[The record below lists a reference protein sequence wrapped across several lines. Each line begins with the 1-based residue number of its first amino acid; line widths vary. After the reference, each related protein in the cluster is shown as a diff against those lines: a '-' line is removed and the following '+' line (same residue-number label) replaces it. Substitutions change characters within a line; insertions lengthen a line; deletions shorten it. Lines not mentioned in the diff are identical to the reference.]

1 MADST
6 GNTIVSQQVTNTSGN
21 LSLASLKEGALY
33 TISVGAIPVNGTVD
47 NARWTHLQFALKGTP
62 TPTPTAVPTPTPTP
76 APGEVG
82 IPTVSI
88 TPVESVSVD
97 MIHYV
102 SAGTL
107 TVGWSA
113 GGDVDHYLVQVFDGM
128 GQVLASQEFTA
139 TTTTLGTRAMR
150 EGEVYTLRVTAVP
163 VNGTVEDDAASPRTC
178 ASPSRPRSRPRRRR
192 PCRPTEAPRSA
203 HEAPTEAPTEAP
215 PKCSTLHAEAT
226 EPPIGTVNAPVIS
239 IDPSAEQDGVYYVDS
254 DFTISWSAEGDV
266 AGYHL
271 RVASGDT
278 VFLDNAVTD
287 ESLAVPLTNLGDG
300 AVTL

>member
-1 MADST
+1 MCIRDR
-6 GNTIVSQQVTNTSGN
+6 
-21 LSLASLKEGALY
+21 
-33 TISVGAIPVNGTVD
+33 D

-139 TTTTLGTRAMR
+139 TTTTLGTRCLL
-150 EGEVYTLRVTAVP
+150 YTSWAAWAAWR
-163 VNGTVEDDAASPRTC
+163 GT
-178 ASPSRPRSRPRRRR
+178 
-192 PCRPTEAPRSA
+192 
-203 HEAPTEAPTEAP
+203 
-215 PKCSTLHAEAT
+215 
-226 EPPIGTVNAPVIS
+226 
-239 IDPSAEQDGVYYVDS
+239 
-254 DFTISWSAEGDV
+254 
-266 AGYHL
+266 
-271 RVASGDT
+271 
-278 VFLDNAVTD
+278 
-287 ESLAVPLTNLGDG
+287 
-300 AVTL
+300 